1 MNPDSDYLSLTA
13 SVFADVTVAPLGDW
27 GALAIVLAALALFM
41 SALVSSFEE
50 AFFSLSSTSMEEI
63 EDAKSKRDRM
73 IYSLLANEGR
83 LQTSIVVAN
92 SFFNALAVLL
102 CGFAFWRSF
111 HFVHFA
117 MEFVL
122 VLAVVFL
129 FVALLGE
136 LLPRAY
142 AASNPLKTM
151 RFAAPAVLVVD
162 KIFYPVVWVYL
173 KFASSSGGRFTRCR
187 RSISVDELSQ
197 ALDLDDGGGA
207 PNDNNMLKGIVKF
220 TDESVREVMTS
231 RLDMVGVDVTATYE
245 QLMDCIVKNVYSR
258 IPVFEDTRDNV
269 KGILYIK
276 DLFPYLDRPAAF
288 EWQSLIRPAF
298 FVPETKKIDELLKEF
313 QKNKVHIAIAV
324 DEFGGTSGLITME
337 DIIEEIVGDI
347 QDEYD
352 DDEKLYVKL
361 DSNTYV
367 FEAKILLSDFYKV
380 IGSEPGD
387 VEEAAG
393 DSDTLAGL
401 LLETKGEFPA
411 LHEHVKIGIYDFE
424 VLEADSRRILKVKLT
439 IDEEK

>member
-1 MNPDSDYLSLTA
+1 M
-13 SVFADVTVAPLGDW
+13 VPLGEW
-27 GALAIVLAALALFM
+27 GMLALLLAALALFM
-41 SALVSSFEE
+41 SALISSFEE
-50 AFFSLSSTSMEEI
+50 AFFSLSSAEMEEI
-63 EDAKSKRDRM
+63 EDAKSKRDKM
-73 IYSLLANEGR
+73 ISTLLDNEGR
-83 LQTSIVVAN
+83 IQTSIVVAN
-92 SFFNALAVLL
+92 NFFNVLAVLL
-102 CGFAFWRSF
+102 CGYAFWNSF
-111 HFVHFA
+111 HFAHFA
-117 MEFVL
+117 VEFVIVL
-122 VLAVVFL
+122 VAAFLLVAV
-129 FVALLGE
+129 LGE
-136 LLPRAY
+136 LVPRAY
-142 AASNPLKTM
+142 AANNPLKTL
-151 RFAAPAVLVVD
+151 RLSAPAVLAVD
-162 KIFYPVVWVYL
+162 KVFYPIVWLYL
-173 KFASSSGGRFTRCR
+173 RFVSSSGSRFTRCK

-197 ALDLDDGGGA
+197 ALDLDDEGGE
-207 PNDNNMLKGIVKF
+207 PSDNNMLKGIVKF
-220 TDESVREVMTS
+220 ADESVREVMTS

-276 DLFPYLDRPAAF
+276 DLFPYLDKPAAF

-361 DSNTYV
+361 SDNTYV

-401 LLETKGEFPA
+401 LLEAKGEFPA
-411 LHEHVKIGIYDFE
+411 LHEHIKIGIYDFE
-424 VLEADSRRILKVKLT
+424 VLEADKRRIVKVKLT
-439 IDEEK
+439 IDEEE

>member
-1 MNPDSDYLSLTA
+1 M
-13 SVFADVTVAPLGDW
+13 
-27 GALAIVLAALALFM
+27 AIALAALALFM

-50 AFFSLSSTSMEEI
+50 AFFSLSSTSMDEI
-63 EDAKSKRDRM
+63 EDAKSDRDRM
-73 IYSLLANEGR
+73 ISSLLANEGR
-83 LQTSIVVAN
+83 LQTSILVAN

-102 CGFAFWRSF
+102 CGFALWQSF
-111 HFVHFA
+111 HFAHFA
-117 MEFVL
+117 VGFVVVL
-122 VLAVVFL
+122 VIAFL
-129 FVALLGE
+129 IVALLGE

-142 AASNPLKTM
+142 AAANPLRTM
-151 RFAAPAVLVVD
+151 RLAAPAVMIVD
-162 KIFYPVVWVYL
+162 RLFYPIVWIYL
-173 KFASSSGGRFTRCR
+173 KCTSSSGSRFTRCR

-197 ALDLDDGGGA
+197 ALDLDDEDGS

-220 TDESVREVMTS
+220 ADESVREVMTS
-231 RLDMVGVDVTATYE
+231 RLDMVGVDVSATYE

-258 IPVFEDTRDNV
+258 IPVFEVTRDNV

-276 DLFPYLDRPAAF
+276 DLFPYLDKPAAF

-361 DSNTYV
+361 SDNTYV

-401 LLETKGEFPA
+401 LLEAKGEFPA
-411 LHEHVKIGIYDFE
+411 LHEHIKIGIYDFE
-424 VLEADSRRILKVKLT
+424 VLEADKRRIVKVKLT
-439 IDEEK
+439 IDEEE